1 MTFVADENVD
11 VPIIQALRAAGHTV
25 IHMSEVDPSVPDEV
39 VLETANRDGALLV
52 TGDTD
57 FGELVF
63 RQGKVSG
70 GVILV
75 RLAGLSA
82 RTKAAVVVS
91 AITEHGQEMGGRFT
105 VVGPGGVRIRRM
117 TRP

>member
-1 MTFVADENVD
+1 MT
-11 VPIIQALRAAGHTV
+11 H
-25 IHMSEVDPSVPDEV
+25 SVPDEI

-91 AITEHGQEMGGRFT
+91 AITEHCQEMADVSPWSGRGASVSGG
-105 VVGPGGVRIRRM
+105 
-117 TRP
+117 

>member
-11 VPIIQALRAAGHTV
+11 VDIIQALRTAGHAV

-63 RQGKVSG
+63 RQGRVSG
-70 GVILV
+70 G
-75 RLAGLSA
+75 S
-82 RTKAAVVVS
+82 AVVS
-91 AITEHGQEMGGRFT
+91 SSSGSRACQHE
-105 VVGPGGVRIRRM
+105 RRL
-117 TRP
+117 TWS